1 MKPVNI
7 MYEYLEIPGD
17 LPIKKRN
24 YFKVVAKCGHVGK
37 GYYFEGKFYVMA
49 QTATRAAEKTRK
61 FPRVKHDYK
70 DAIISVEPISYQEYL
85 EGQNYEYN
93 RPYYNCLSKQEQLM
107 NWDDISRD
115 IHYEDDNDGRWQ
127 MSLSHNSIGMDLLSV
142 TSVVVFIPRRICSS
156 CSGRS

>member
-1 MKPVNI
+1 MKPVN
-7 MYEYLEIPGD
+7 MNYEYLEIPGD
-17 LPIKKRN
+17 LPIKERN

-49 QTATRAAEKTRK
+49 PTATRAAEKTRK

-70 DAIISVEPISYQEYL
+70 DAIISVESISYQEYL

-107 NWDDISRD
+107 NWDDICQD
-115 IHYEDDNDGRWQ
+115 IHFEDSYYREEKKKSKKH
-127 MSLSHNSIGMDLLSV
+127 SLKNTYNYDPMYQELKRYRGNISAIDV
-142 TSVVVFIPRRICSS
+142 A
-156 CSGRS
+156 